1 MLKEKKV
8 MFLFFFFLNE
18 RLHTPTGIQ
27 RKINEL

>member
-8 MFLFFFFLNE
+8 MFLFFFLNE

>member
-8 MFLFFFFLNE
+8 MFLFFLNE